1 MRSRHVKHLLE
12 EENLQINPFRAR
24 ITIYFHNKLFSKC
37 ILKKTNKQ
45 ITGYHALARK
55 KSM

>member
-37 ILKKTNKQ
+37 IPKKTNKQ